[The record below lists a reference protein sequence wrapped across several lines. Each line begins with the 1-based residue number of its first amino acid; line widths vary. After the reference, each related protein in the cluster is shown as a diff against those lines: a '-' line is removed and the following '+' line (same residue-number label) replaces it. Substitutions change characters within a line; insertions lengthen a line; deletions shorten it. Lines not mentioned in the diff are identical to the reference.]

1 MRPVIPSPPKARSR
15 PAAKVSP
22 LPNPPPQA
30 GEGETG
36 CAMTVSE
43 RPQPRPGV
51 LKIQAYVPGKSSAPG
66 VAKVFKLSSNE
77 TPLGAS
83 PKAIAAYDA
92 VGRHLEDYPD
102 GSATELRE
110 AIGRTYGLD
119 PARIVCGAGSD
130 DLLNLLA
137 RAYLQDGDEAI
148 HTTHGFLVYP
158 IATLGAGAQPVVAPE
173 KDFTADVDAILA
185 RLTPRTKIVFLANP
199 NNPTG
204 TYIPFDEVKRL
215 HAGLPKHVLFV
226 IDAAY
231 AEYVKRN
238 DYESGIE
245 LVATSENVVMTR
257 TFSKIYGLA
266 ALRLGWLYGPAHVV
280 DAVNRIRGPFNVNA
294 PSIAAGVAALAD
306 VAHVERAREHN
317 AKWLPWLT
325 EEIGKLGLAVTP
337 SVANFVLIHF
347 PDAKGR
353 TAKEADAFLTKRG
366 LILRQVGAYKL
377 PNALRMTVGS
387 EEANRLVVQALAE
400 FLGRKG
406 AAAP

>member
-1 MRPVIPSPPKARSR
+1 MAS
-15 PAAKVSP
+15 
-22 LPNPPPQA
+22 
-30 GEGETG
+30 T
-36 CAMTVSE
+36 
-43 RPQPRPGV
+43 RPQPRKGV
-51 LKIQAYVPGKSSAPG
+51 LEIDAYVPGRSSAPG

-77 TPLGAS
+77 TPLGPSA
-83 PKAIAAYDA
+83 KAIAAYDA

-102 GSATELRE
+102 GAATELRE

-158 IATLGAGAQPVVAPE
+158 IATLGAGATPVVAPE
-173 KDFTADVDAILA
+173 TEYTADVDAILA
-185 RLTPRTKIVFLANP
+185 RVRPRTKLVFLANP

-215 HAGLPKHVLFV
+215 HAGLPRHVLFV

-280 DAVNRIRGPFNVNA
+280 DAVNRIRRPVHVNA
-294 PSIAAGVAALAD
+294 PAIAAC
-306 VAHVERAREHN
+306 
-317 AKWLPWLT
+317 
-325 EEIGKLGLAVTP
+325 
-337 SVANFVLIHF
+337 
-347 PDAKGR
+347 
-353 TAKEADAFLTKRG
+353 
-366 LILRQVGAYKL
+366 
-377 PNALRMTVGS
+377 
-387 EEANRLVVQALAE
+387 
-400 FLGRKG
+400 G
-406 AAAP
+406 AAAPHVPP